1 MFGVLRKPWKRFV
14 SVPRGS
20 RFRAH
25 HQRMAEG
32 RHALRTVLA
41 VGFGLLLI
49 ALGLIMLVLP
59 GPGLLTGIIGA
70 ALLAGESR
78 IVARWLDGIDL
89 LAARVWARW
98 RGKT

>member
-1 MFGVLRKPWKRFV
+1 MKLVSSAMRRKCSP
-14 SVPRGS
+14 SSLPC
-20 RFRAH
+20 
-25 HQRMAEG
+25 
-32 RHALRTVLA
+32 HAPSS
-41 VGFGLLLI
+41 
-49 ALGLIMLVLP
+49 IMLVLP

-98 RGKT
+98 RKRR

>member
-1 MFGVLRKPWKRFV
+1 MFAGLRKPWKRFV

-32 RHALRTVLA
+32 RHSLRTVLA

-78 IVARWLDGIDL
+78 IVARWLDGLDL
-89 LAARVWARW
+89 YAARAWARW